1 MVNLKKN
8 QEYYLKRAQI
18 IGILCI
24 VVALVIL
31 IINLIQKVKW
41 YEYIVVITLFVAGI
55 VFIFISNK
63 IRIKA
68 QNKNKIRK

>member
-24 VVALVIL
+24 VVALVIF

-41 YEYIVVITLFVAGI
+41 YEYIVVITLFAAGI

-63 IRIKA
+63 IGIKA
-68 QNKNKIRK
+68 QNKNKIKK